1 MSYNCP
7 TCQRL
12 LYNRRLKHCGF
23 CGAQIPESLRFTP
36 EEITARII
44 IETARE
50 VAVSDFIR
58 LFGAPTQIHRRLR
71 LPPSLSARDID
82 CQASDL
88 YPQPDA

>member
-36 EEITARII
+36 EEITALDKKMAELEAQRIQR
-44 IETARE
+44 ERTAAEEEAKRKE
-50 VAVSDFIR
+50 AQNQWAGD
-58 LFGAPTQIHRRLR
+58 
-71 LPPSLSARDID
+71 
-82 CQASDL
+82 
-88 YPQPDA
+88 